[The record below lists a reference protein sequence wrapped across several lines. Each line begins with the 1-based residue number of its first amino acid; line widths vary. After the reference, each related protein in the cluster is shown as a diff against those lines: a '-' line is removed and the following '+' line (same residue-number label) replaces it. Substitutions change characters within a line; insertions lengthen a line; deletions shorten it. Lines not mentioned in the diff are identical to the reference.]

1 MLSET
6 SSRALG
12 MVDGHPEVGTAW
24 VKHLTTFV
32 VYCIALTAVSVKS
45 EFCWTKACLI
55 RCRHS
60 SLEVF
65 LFFCFLA
72 CFRSLLILIVQNL
85 CFQNSIE
92 TSDADESQT
101 MVGFPFLN

>member
-1 MLSET
+1 MPYQMSL
-6 SSRALG
+6 
-12 MVDGHPEVGTAW
+12 
-24 VKHLTTFV
+24 
-32 VYCIALTAVSVKS
+32 
-45 EFCWTKACLI
+45 
-55 RCRHS
+55 S

-65 LFFCFLA
+65 LFFSLA

-101 MVGFPFLN
+101 MVGFPFLNKRIHFCLCHGYYEPRFFFGFTCTWEFKLPSTRDARVALKVKLKV